1 MEIILVL
8 IIVIFIIA
16 YRMNKS
22 NNVGEFL
29 QTQFGLVYEKY
40 APYSFKAIREKVK
53 ELGMEFTYSQYLG
66 QVIIFGFISGV
77 LSYLYFYSITTTI
90 IYVTLAIASIP
101 YLSYLRYH
109 KIYSEFIFEQ
119 IQVYTTN
126 VIMEFNTVE
135 SFVRALE
142 GVYESGVL
150 ENPVKSDVKK
160 MIDLAYENGS
170 INESIN
176 YMNSR
181 YDYHIVR
188 NMHQLFLQITNE
200 GSRDSSIALANLL
213 IDIDMLVSSVY
224 ADRIERESFH
234 KNFITFGIIL
244 YFMIMLV
251 QYLVGVETYLQL
263 LTRWYIAFM
272 LHAIVLMNTYF
283 LLSGEKY
290 YYENVGAE

>member
-1 MEIILVL
+1 
-8 IIVIFIIA
+8 
-16 YRMNKS
+16 
-22 NNVGEFL
+22 
-29 QTQFGLVYEKY
+29 
-40 APYSFKAIREKVK
+40 
-53 ELGMEFTYSQYLG
+53 
-66 QVIIFGFISGV
+66 
-77 LSYLYFYSITTTI
+77 
-90 IYVTLAIASIP
+90 
-101 YLSYLRYH
+101 
-109 KIYSEFIFEQ
+109 
-119 IQVYTTN
+119 
-126 VIMEFNTVE
+126 MEFNTVE